1 MWHANR
7 RSGTRIHDDANF
19 ETPLNL
25 SRLSRSNMRFCHQR
39 QRWLQV
45 RFFHRERRESDRD
58 FFHAARARALSDTP
72 DACRVSRETHCAEHT
87 VHDPAKPRR
96 RR

>member
-1 MWHANR
+1 M
-7 RSGTRIHDDANF
+7 RSR
-19 ETPLNL
+19 
-25 SRLSRSNMRFCHQR
+25 HQR
-39 QRWLQV
+39 LRQSQV

-58 FFHAARARALSDTP
+58 FIHAARARALSDTP
-72 DACRVSRETHCAEHT
+72 DACRVSRETHCTEHT